1 MQATLLVRL
10 ALCLTLVTSL
20 ILAATMR
27 VSLGELLV
35 RLEQLEKLTE
45 SARSGPW
52 RRAERRAAA
61 DADVRRAVSA
71 QTALVLE
78 F

>member
-45 SARSGPW
+45 SDP
-52 RRAERRAAA
+52 RRRNTTLSLIP
-61 DADVRRAVSA
+61 VPFVAVV
-71 QTALVLE
+71 TRPGDLTPT
-78 F
+78 